1 MDSEIADYS
10 LWTPVS
16 HDGYFFEQNAKEKY
30 LKGDVPTHITYIVG
44 TNSFEGMVS
53 NFTRKIYQFRLLF
66 TAHAGAWSL

>member
-1 MDSEIADYS
+1 MDSEIRDYS

-53 NFTRKIYQFRLLF
+53 NLSKK
-66 TAHAGAWSL
+66 